1 MLTRA
6 DAGFTLIELLVGL
19 SIVAILLGLGVP
31 SFATFLQSA
40 KLSSA
45 AQGYLTGVQLA
56 RTEAIRRNQA
66 VQFVLTNTPVETADI
81 ANAAVPAANGQSWV
95 VRFLDNTLAPPAF
108 ALIESKAAAEGAF
121 SVVAAPSIQITGIA
135 APTAFGGILS
145 FNGFGGTSDTG
156 TYQLDVTNLAGGV
169 CAAAGGPMRCPSI
182 RVPPGGLVRLCDPT
196 VTAATDS
203 RGC

>member
-1 MLTRA
+1 MLTRTG
-6 DAGFTLIELLVGL
+6 AGFTLIELLVGM

-31 SFATFLQSA
+31 SFATFLQSS

-66 VQFVLTNTPVETADI
+66 VEFVLTNTPVETADI

-95 VRFLDNTLAPPAF
+95 VRFLDNTLVPPAF
-108 ALIESKAAAEGAF
+108 VLVESKAAAEGAF
-121 SVVAAPSIQITGIA
+121 SVIAPSSIQIAGTAI
-135 APTAFGGILS
+135 PTAFAGVLS

-156 TYQLDVTNLAGGV
+156 TFQLDVSNPAGGA
-169 CAAAGGPMRCPSI
+169 CAPGGPMRCPSI